1 MANESRIENCSQQ
14 YYLNY
19 IPVFYSCI
27 HVKVFII
34 DFSSFSF
41 PMYVNTFLYF
51 LQTLFFFCYLKR
63 FSNVL
68 VLLTIITEVIYQ
80 NNFCDKV
87 SWTFPEYTANK
98 RFQRVNNIWLMYD
111 TFNSIRSIFY
121 IKVLFPDLSLIN
133 LSNIASGKS
142 SRSSVLVNEIHVL
155 GMSTN
160 NLTSES

>member
-98 RFQRVNNIWLMYD
+98 RFQRVNNI
-111 TFNSIRSIFY
+111 
-121 IKVLFPDLSLIN
+121 
-133 LSNIASGKS
+133 
-142 SRSSVLVNEIHVL
+142 
-155 GMSTN
+155 
-160 NLTSES
+160 